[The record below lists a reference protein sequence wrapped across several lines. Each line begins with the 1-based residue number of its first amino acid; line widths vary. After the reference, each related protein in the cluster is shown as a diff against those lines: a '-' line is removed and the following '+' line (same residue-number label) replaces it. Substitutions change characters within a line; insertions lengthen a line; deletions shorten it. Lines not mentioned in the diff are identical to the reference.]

1 MEPQDWPV
9 WERFLVKYGPEIKN
23 LYYNV
28 RVGGKPLDTTN
39 IAPEMVKM
47 WFATT
52 AKRIDAI
59 AEFEKEIWLIE
70 VADMPGLRAVGQL
83 ATYMTLYAEDPKF
96 PLPAIAVLVATSIDP
111 DLYKAITLYGMRA
124 IQV

>member
-9 WERFLVKYGPEIKN
+9 WERFLVKYGDQIKN

-70 VADMPGLRAVGQL
+70 VADNPGLRAVGQL
-83 ATYMTLYAEDPKF
+83 ATYVTLYAEDPKF

-111 DLYKAITLYGMRA
+111 DLTKTMALYGMRS
-124 IQV
+124 IQI